1 MDVSSGQM
9 IAGLVVGI
17 IVLVGLILYSRI
29 HAFPALII
37 AAICTGLIGGMP
49 FASVIASVTKG
60 FGGTLG
66 SIGIIIGFGIM
77 MGAIF
82 EKSGAAKRM
91 AHIFLK
97 LFGKGREEAALATTG
112 FIVSIPIFCD
122 SGFVILSPLA
132 KAISRATG
140 KSLITLGVALAG
152 GLVITHHLIPPT
164 PGPVAAAGYF
174 EAPLGN
180 MILFG
185 FLLAI
190 PLATVTIIY
199 AKYIGKKIFRLPSLD
214 NDEDIVETPYAI
226 GAGGNWL
233 AQEDINS
240 LPSTWRSFAPILI
253 PVFLILLDTTTKAI
267 VPEAERTG
275 LLYELIAG
283 FGAPVVAV
291 GLGLAFAAYFLTQGM
306 SRKEVINSMDASVKQ
321 AGIILLVTGGG
332 GALGM
337 VLRDSGTGDQVAG
350 MLAQLSMPAVI
361 LPLAIATI
369 VRLIQG
375 SGTVAIVT
383 SASIVAP
390 MAADLGLNPTLGA
403 LACCTGAFIFSY
415 FNDSYYW
422 VVTRM
427 LGVSD
432 VRQQIRIWSVTT
444 TICWAVGCTILII
457 AGFFVG
463 P

>member
-1 MDVSSGQM
+1 MDVGSWQM

-17 IVLVGLILYSRI
+17 SVLVGLILYSRI

-37 AAICTGLIGGMP
+37 AAITTGLVGGMP
-49 FASVIASVTKG
+49 FSKVIASVTKG

-91 AHIFLK
+91 AKVFLK
-97 LFGKGREEAALATTG
+97 LFGKGREELALATTG

-140 KSLITLGVALAG
+140 KSLITLGVALAA

-164 PGPVAAAGYF
+164 PGPVASAEYF
-174 EAPLGN
+174 NVPLGD

-185 FLLAI
+185 LLLAI
-190 PLATVTIIY
+190 PLTIASIIY
-199 AKYIGKKIFRLPSLD
+199 ARYIGNKVFRLPAQDSD
-214 NDEDIVETPYAI
+214 DGFVDQPYAI
-226 GAGGNWL
+226 GAGGQWMD
-233 AQEDINS
+233 ADDS
-240 LPSTWRSFAPILI
+240 KLPSAWKSFAPILI
-253 PVFLILLDTTTKAI
+253 PVVLILLGTFTTAL
-267 VPEAERTG
+267 VPKAERVG
-275 LLYELIAG
+275 LMFDLIDG
-283 FGAPVVAV
+283 LGSPVVAV
-291 GLGLAFAAYFLTQGM
+291 GIGLVFAAFFLTDGM
-306 SRKEVINSMDASVKQ
+306 SRKDVVNTMDDSVKQ

-337 VLRDSGTGDQVAG
+337 VLRDSGAGTHVANLIAT
-350 MLAQLSMPAVI
+350 MHLPAVI

-369 VRLIQG
+369 VRLMQG
-375 SGTVAIVT
+375 SGTVAMVT

-390 MAADLGLNPTLGA
+390 MAATLGLNPTLGA

-432 VRQQIRIWSVTT
+432 VREQIRIWSVTT
-444 TICWAVGCTILII
+444 TICWAVGCTILIV
-457 AGFFVG
+457 AGFFI
-463 P
+463 

>member
-1 MDVSSGQM
+1 MEVSSGQM
-9 IAGLVVGI
+9 IAGLVIGI

-37 AAICTGLIGGMP
+37 AAIATGLIGGMP
-49 FASVIASVTKG
+49 FGKVIASVTNG

-82 EKSGAAKRM
+82 ERSGAAKRM
-91 AHIFLK
+91 AQVFLR
-97 LFGKGREEAALATTG
+97 LFGKGREELALATTG

-122 SGFVILSPLA
+122 SGFVILAPLA

-140 KSLITLGVALAG
+140 KSLVTLGVSLAG

-164 PGPVAAAGYF
+164 PGPVASAGYF
-174 EAPLGN
+174 NVPLGN
-180 MILFG
+180 MIFFG
-185 FLLAI
+185 FLLAL
-190 PLATVTIIY
+190 PVAAATILY
-199 AKYIGKKIFRLPSLD
+199 AKHVGKKVFRLPSAESD
-214 NDEDIVETPYAI
+214 DEFVEIPYAI

-233 AQEDINS
+233 DPS
-240 LPSTWRSFAPILI
+240 DLTHLPPAWKSFAPILI
-253 PVFLILLDTTTKAI
+253 PVVLILIGTFTNAI
-267 VPEAERTG
+267 VPTEERVG
-275 LLYELIAG
+275 PVYDFIAG
-283 FGAPVVAV
+283 IGSPVVAV
-291 GLGLAFAAYFLTQGM
+291 GLGLVFAAYFLTQGM
-306 SRKEVINSMDASVKQ
+306 SRKDVVDSMDASVRQ

-337 VLRDSGTGDQVAG
+337 VLRDSGAGTQVAR
-350 MLAQLSMPAVI
+350 MIASLNLPAVV

-375 SGTVAIVT
+375 SGTVSIVT
-383 SASIVAP
+383 AASIVAP
-390 MAADLGLNPTLGA
+390 MAPTLGLNPTLGA

-432 VRQQIRIWSVTT
+432 VRQQIRVWSVTT

-457 AGFFVG
+457 AGFIV
-463 P
+463 

>member
-1 MDVSSGQM
+1 MDVGSWQM

-17 IVLVGLILYSRI
+17 VVLVGLILYSRI
-29 HAFPALII
+29 HAFPALIT
-37 AAICTGLIGGMP
+37 AAIVTGLVGGMP
-49 FASVIASVTKG
+49 FGKVIGSVTKG

-91 AHIFLK
+91 AKVFLK
-97 LFGKGREEAALATTG
+97 LFGKGREEVALATTG

-122 SGFVILSPLA
+122 SGFVILAPLA

-140 KSLITLGVALAG
+140 KSLITLGVSLAA

-164 PGPVAAAGYF
+164 PGPVASAEYF
-174 EAPLGN
+174 NVPLGN

-190 PLATVTIIY
+190 PVTVAAIIY
-199 AKYIGKKIFRLPSLD
+199 AKYVGKKIFRLPAGD
-214 NDEDIVETPYAI
+214 NDEDFVDKPYAL
-226 GAGGNWL
+226 GVGGQWMD
-233 AQEDINS
+233 EDDS
-240 LPSTWRSFAPILI
+240 RLPSAWRSFAPILI
-253 PVFLILLDTTTKAI
+253 PVVLILLGTFTNAM
-267 VPEAERTG
+267 VPKAERVG
-275 LLYELIAG
+275 FVFSLIEG
-283 FGAPVVAV
+283 FGSPVVAV
-291 GLGLAFAAYFLTQGM
+291 GIGLVFAAFFLTDGM
-306 SRKEVINSMDASVKQ
+306 SRKEVVATMDDSVKQ

-337 VLRDSGTGDQVAG
+337 VLRDSGAGTHVAHLIAT
-350 MLAQLSMPAVI
+350 MHLPAVI

-369 VRLIQG
+369 VRLMQG
-375 SGTVAIVT
+375 SGTVAMVT

-390 MAADLGLNPTLGA
+390 MAATLGLNPTLGA

-432 VRQQIRIWSVTT
+432 VREQIRIWSVTT
-444 TICWAVGCTILII
+444 TICWAVGCTILIV
-457 AGFFVG
+457 AGFFV
-463 P
+463 